1 MLGEKAVYFTIMRH
15 PVDALISLFDKHI
28 PKNMSLEKILEKVM
42 RGEQDQVCRYSQI

>member
-28 PKNMSLEKILEKVM
+28 PKTMPLEEILQKVM
-42 RGEQDQVCRYSQI
+42 TGEEDQVC